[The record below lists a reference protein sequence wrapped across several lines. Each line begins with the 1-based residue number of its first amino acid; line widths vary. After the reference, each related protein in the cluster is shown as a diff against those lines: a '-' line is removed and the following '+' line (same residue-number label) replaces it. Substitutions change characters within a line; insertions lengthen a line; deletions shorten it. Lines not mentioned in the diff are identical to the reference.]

1 MNMCVLSLDV
11 INDIISNNGFESMH
25 LTDKIQ
31 NLSLLFDMCVNS
43 QFPINIF
50 KKKLWL
56 IFLKIPKNKT
66 FYEQLITWYYG
77 L

>member
-11 INDIISNNGFESMH
+11 INDFINKQSISNNGFESMH

-43 QFPINIF
+43 QFPINRVF
-50 KKKLWL
+50 
-56 IFLKIPKNKT
+56 
-66 FYEQLITWYYG
+66 
-77 L
+77 